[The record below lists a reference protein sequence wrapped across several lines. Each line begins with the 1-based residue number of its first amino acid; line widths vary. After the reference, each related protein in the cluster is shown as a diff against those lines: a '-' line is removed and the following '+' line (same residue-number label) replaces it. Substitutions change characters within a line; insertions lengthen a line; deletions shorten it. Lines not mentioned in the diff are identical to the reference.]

1 MRTDDG
7 TAPPGGIGGPGS
19 GRGPGSGPG
28 SGPGR
33 EGADPGPGRDES
45 GTGAAAGGAESA
57 RTAGAAPSGPGTA
70 SDVPLGNIL
79 RSRGYL
85 ALLLFSAVLGAPIAF
100 LSFLFVT
107 LQHEIQHAVWT
118 ELPQAVGYSEPPWWW
133 PLPALL
139 LAGLI
144 LAPIVTRFPGGGGH
158 RPVDGLGGPPLGPE
172 ALPGVVLAALATLPL
187 GVVLGPEAP
196 LMALGSGLALLALRA
211 VRSAAHPKAGLVLA
225 MSGSTTA
232 ISTIFGGPLV
242 AVVMIVEAA
251 GLAGSQLFVLLLP
264 CLLASG
270 VGALVFTGFG
280 QWTGLSTGALSLPS
294 VPPDATPDAGD
305 FLWGVPAA
313 VVIAVIV
320 FHAHRLGSVT
330 AVWTRTR
337 TGPRTV
343 VCAVAVG
350 VLISAYALVTGRSP
364 AEAALSGQA
373 TLGVL
378 AADPGAWP
386 VAALLALVV
395 CKGLAWGIALGA
407 LRGGPIFPAV
417 LLGAAM
423 GVASSGLPGLGV
435 TAGLALGVVT
445 ATAVVTRLPVT
456 SAVLAALL
464 LGPDAANQ
472 MPLVAV
478 CSVVGFVTV
487 QVLEGIGT
495 SAGKTERQTG
505 KAGKG
510 TGAEPAAG

>member
-7 TAPPGGIGGPGS
+7 TAAPGGSGGSRSGS
-19 GRGPGSGPG
+19 GGAPATGDGKGPASGDG
-28 SGPGR
+28 
-33 EGADPGPGRDES
+33 PGPGN
-45 GTGAAAGGAESA
+45 GGGKGAEGG
-57 RTAGAAPSGPGTA
+57 AGAAPSGPGTA
-70 SDVPLGNIL
+70 SALPLRTIL
-79 RSRGYL
+79 SSRGYL
-85 ALLLFSAVLGAPIAF
+85 ALLLFSAVIGAPIAF
-100 LSFLFVT
+100 LAFLFVS
-107 LQHEIQHAVWT
+107 LQHQLQHAVWT
-118 ELPQAVGYSEPPWWW
+118 DLPEAVGYAEAPWWW

-144 LAPIVTRFPGGGGH
+144 LVPVVTRFPGGGGH
-158 RPVDGLGGPPLGPE
+158 HPVDGLGGPPLGPK
-172 ALPGVVLAALATLPL
+172 ALPGVVIAALATLPL

-211 VRSAAHPKAGLVLA
+211 VKQSAHPKAGLVLA

-251 GLAGSQLFVLLLP
+251 GLAGTQLFVLLLP

-280 QWTGLSTGALSLPS
+280 RWTGFSTGALSLPS
-294 VPPDATPDAGD
+294 VPPDTTPDAGD
-305 FLWGVPAA
+305 FLWGVPVA
-313 VVIAVIV
+313 VLIAVIV
-320 FHAHRLGSVT
+320 LYAHRIGSLT
-330 AVWTRTR
+330 ARWTRAR

-350 VLISAYALVTGRSP
+350 VLIAAYALITGRSP
-364 AEAALSGQA
+364 EEAALSGQA

-378 AADPGAWP
+378 AADPDAWP
-386 VAALLALVV
+386 VAALLVLVL
-395 CKGLAWGIALGA
+395 CKGLAWGIALGS

-423 GVASSGLPGLGV
+423 GVACSGLPGLGV
-435 TAGLALGVVT
+435 TAGLALGMVT

-478 CSVVGFVTV
+478 CSVVGFVTAHV
-487 QVLEGIGT
+487 MESLGRHGE
-495 SAGKTERQTG
+495 K
-505 KAGKG
+505 KAGAA
-510 TGAEPAAG
+510 AEPGTAGG